1 MNVFPS
7 KFRFL
12 FERNGIQYECKYSP
26 DEWNNNVLNWN
37 RSSDSAGIMIKYSTS
52 FTFIK
57 EDADYLRDCFNTDG
71 VFAKVRF
78 VVEEYDYETFSFKP
92 YYSGDID
99 FYSYENSKN
108 KVSIVTSDISYKA
121 SIDANLDTTYEIDIP
136 NASDFVRYDRLM
148 ILSNSSFYSFYEDN
162 TLSGAKQRTDVF
174 SSMIMNKEDF
184 DPKNIFHDVDQGTMS
199 NDNWIAMFNDQSN
212 ITCNVKYK
220 INKITFSWTGNL
232 DGFSANCSIYLKVG
246 DSTYS
251 VYKYESSGTPLFV
264 TQDVYTEKTITFN
277 VNKGEKIFAVIDYTC
292 KGHGTLSSAVQMTV
306 DADLEVSFDYT
317 YRSSKSKDIFGLR
330 PLDLLSNLVNKATE
344 GQYNK
349 IKSDLL
355 TMGEVSKMLITSGNL
370 IRGIQGAKIKTSLKD
385 FFQAFKSMFGAA
397 YTFRNIDGV
406 ETLEI
411 ENINYFYD
419 RNTMITEVG
428 DINDYS
434 MKVKDNDIYNK
445 LKIGYEDQTYDE
457 VNGKKEFNTTLEF
470 SINSKHNGKELN
482 LVSPYRADM
491 YGIEFTIIDYE
502 QQETTDSDNDNDVF
516 IIHTGSQIYG
526 FINGYSLNRY
536 YKILNSDNFAGDTAF
551 NVYLSPKRCL
561 LRQIEY
567 IKSLF
572 MFSGGTLKFASSPKD
587 YNVTSTG
594 NIIEHSDINLDGY
607 NYLFKPINHEFETI
621 VPRNISELIEEG
633 YRGYI
638 AFINEGQILKGFI
651 ESISEN
657 PGRNKS
663 QKWKLIEL

>member
-1 MNVFPS
+1 MNVSPS

-12 FERNGIQYECKYSP
+12 FERDGIQYECKYSP

-136 NASDFVRYDRLM
+136 NASDFVRYDGLRLK
-148 ILSNSSFYSFYEDN
+148 NSIKLTTDISLGEDPSVYYLYPSIFVIGDESFIPTFQTQNIVEQNKLELNNDLWFCKALKSVQTNVSIQYEIAVKIKSIVPKDPTVSIVMYIGSSIKSATRTVLASHKFTSGGETHNFNGSYNWDN
-162 TLSGAKQRTDVF
+162 L
-174 SSMIMNKEDF
+174 
-184 DPKNIFHDVDQGTMS
+184 
-199 NDNWIAMFNDQSN
+199 N
-212 ITCNVKYK
+212 ITKGDRMFFLIEGDVTFWTEYIKTNIDNPVYISLDYNDRSDVK
-220 INKITFSWTGNL
+220 
-232 DGFSANCSIYLKVG
+232 
-246 DSTYS
+246 
-251 VYKYESSGTPLFV
+251 
-264 TQDVYTEKTITFN
+264 
-277 VNKGEKIFAVIDYTC
+277 
-292 KGHGTLSSAVQMTV
+292 
-306 DADLEVSFDYT
+306 
-317 YRSSKSKDIFGLR
+317 KDIFGLR
-330 PLDLLSNLVNKATE
+330 PLDLLSSLVSKATD

-572 MFSGGTLKFASSPKD
+572 MFSGSILKFASSPKD

-594 NIIEHSDINLDGY
+594 NIIEHSDINLDRY